1 MTEKSQPG
9 PREFQFYENENSL
22 YSVILRKA
30 LSFAFGQ
37 DIRLPNNVIDR
48 YAASYYEADPVAE
61 KFIEEVFLQQ
71 SQEAGRHMVDQ
82 ALAQGVESLPSAPQS
97 LRQLFEEIETKPPW
111 YDAAQVKLG
120 ASVFRRYGTHMY
132 SFAGAITLHGYR
144 ENSVAKPLA
153 YTGAYTGQTANKRFL
168 ETAAFWRDVSSD
180 HGLDPGGAG
189 IATAM
194 RVRLMHV
201 IVRKKLMQHPGWRV
215 QEWGVPISQGDA
227 ILTLM
232 GGSFVP
238 GYGLR
243 LIGYLTSREE
253 IEAMMHFWRYV
264 GYLMGVQPAWYP
276 ANVVEAA
283 GLMYTAEIKGIGA
296 SGDDGRNL
304 ALSYLDSY
312 RPVETDA
319 WDEALKKYV
328 EYQWQVGY
336 TSLFVP
342 PWTYYRYGMP
352 EPGLRRILPF
362 LEAPLI
368 LAGELAGKINPAIR
382 GFLDKRASASSH
394 NWIQARLGTRK
405 ADYRAV
411 EEFTR

>member
-1 MTEKSQPG
+1 MAEKPQTKPA
-9 PREFQFYENENSL
+9 EFQFYENENSL
-22 YSVILRKA
+22 YAVILRKA
-30 LSFAFGQ
+30 LSLAFGQ
-37 DIRLPNNVIDR
+37 DIRLPNSVIDR
-48 YAASYYEADPVAE
+48 YAASYFEADPVAE
-61 KFIEEVFLQQ
+61 KFVEEVLLKQG
-71 SQEAGRHMVDQ
+71 QEAGRRMVDQ
-82 ALAQGVESLPSAPQS
+82 ALAHGVDSLPSAPES
-97 LRQLFEEIETKPPW
+97 LRQLFREIEIKPPW
-111 YDAAQVKLG
+111 YDAEQVKLG
-120 ASVFRRYGTHMY
+120 ASAFRRFGTHMY

-168 ETAAFWRDVSSD
+168 ETAAFWRDVSAD
-180 HGLDPGGAG
+180 HGLDAGGAG

-201 IVRKKLMQHPGWRV
+201 FVRKKLMQHPGWKLK
-215 QEWGVPISQGDA
+215 EWGVPISQGDA

-243 LIGYLTSREE
+243 LLGYLTSRAEV
-253 IEAMMHFWRYV
+253 EAMMHFWRYV

-276 ANVVEAA
+276 ANVAEAA
-283 GLMYTAEIKGIGA
+283 GLMYTAEIKGIAA

-312 RPVETDA
+312 KPTQADA
-319 WDEALKKYV
+319 WREALAKYV

-362 LEAPLI
+362 IEAPFI
-368 LAGELAGKINPAIR
+368 LAGEMAGKIHPAVR
-382 GFLDKRASASSH
+382 GFLDNRARLASE
-394 NWIQARLGTRK
+394 NWIKARLGARS

-411 EEFTR
+411 EQFTR